1 MLWNFLQALF
11 GERSIVTPECQD
23 NINTSPDAKDNDGM
37 KKIDNDEKR
46 LSDIERLE
54 KHYGELHEGKII
66 ETTLQEILT
75 AVPRHRARTDAYD
88 SLVKKLESDYRVKLI
103 ITSRKKNKLN
113 KKKDEQKAF
122 RQR

>member
-11 GERSIVTPECQD
+11 GERSIVTPECQ
-23 NINTSPDAKDNDGM
+23 IKNTAPEAKDKDGM

-54 KHYGELHEGKII
+54 KQYGELHEGKII

-88 SLVKKLESDYRVKLI
+88 SLVKNLERDYKVKLI
-103 ITSRKKNKLN
+103 ITSRKKNKSL
-113 KKKDEQKAF
+113 KYK
-122 RQR
+122 

>member
-1 MLWNFLQALF
+1 MLRELYYLLF
-11 GERSIVTPECQD
+11 GERSTVTPECQV
-23 NINTSPDAKDNDGM
+23 NKNTAPEAKDNDGM
-37 KKIDNDEKR
+37 KKIDNDEKP

-54 KHYGELHEGKII
+54 QYYGELHEGKII

-88 SLVKKLESDYRVKLI
+88 SLVKKLESDYNVKLI

-113 KKKDEQKAF
+113 KKQDE
-122 RQR
+122 

>member
-1 MLWNFLQALF
+1 MWWNFMQSLF
-11 GERSIVTPECQD
+11 GERSRVTPECQ
-23 NINTSPDAKDNDGM
+23 IKNTAPEAKDKDGM

-88 SLVKKLESDYRVKLI
+88 SLVKKLESDYDVKLI
-103 ITSRKKNKLN
+103 ITSRKHIKA
-113 KKKDEQKAF
+113 KKK
-122 RQR
+122 

>member
-1 MLWNFLQALF
+1 MLWNFWLALF

-23 NINTSPDAKDNDGM
+23 NINTAPEATDKDGM

-54 KHYGELHEGKII
+54 KHYGELFDGKVI

-88 SLVKKLESDYRVKLI
+88 SLVKKLESDYKVKLI
-103 ITSRKKNKLN
+103 ISSRKKNKSL
-113 KKKDEQKAF
+113 KYK
-122 RQR
+122 

>member
-11 GERSIVTPECQD
+11 GERSIVTPECQ
-23 NINTSPDAKDNDGM
+23 IKNTAPEAKDKDGM

-54 KHYGELHEGKII
+54 QYYGELHEGKII

-75 AVPRHRARTDAYD
+75 TVPRHRARTDAYD
-88 SLVKKLESDYRVKLI
+88 SLVKKLESEYGVKLI
-103 ITSRKKNKLN
+103 ITSRKHLKA
-113 KKKDEQKAF
+113 KKK
-122 RQR
+122 